1 MEFDFWP
8 EQFLRLMILNLRNSA
23 EWKRSM
29 DLAIEVYRVTRG
41 WPDTGDSENSF
52 THRMLDSATKI
63 ERRVTDSFHVSFD
76 SQCDQL
82 KVARYHV
89 SETEFYLSCA
99 FQMRY
104 IDETDFSRLTSD
116 TEHVRN
122 LLTRRIQA
130 LSERYQGW

>member
-1 MEFDFWP
+1 
-8 EQFLRLMILNLRNSA
+8 MILNLRNSA

-41 WPDTGDSENSF
+41 WPDTGDPESSV
-52 THRMLDSATKI
+52 TLRMLDSATKI

-89 SETEFYLSCA
+89 SETEFYLYCA
-99 FQMRY
+99 FRLKY
-104 IDETDFSRLTSD
+104 IDENDFSRLTSD

-122 LLTRRIQA
+122 LLNRRIQS
-130 LSERYQGW
+130 LGERYHV